1 MLMSS
6 LLSDLADL
14 QAVRRRNRL
23 PEPPKAEPVTR
34 PRRRRARQ
42 AALNAALARREA
54 ERVRRQTERNAVRPV
69 EPASHTVASRLG
81 SWLDSARSL
90 AGPAAEDIASRKRD
104 RLHRRPAPV
113 TVATAEGGRHVRHPT
128 PRRPQGT

>member
-23 PEPPKAEPVTR
+23 PESSKPEPVTR
-34 PRRRRARQ
+34 PRRARRA
-42 AALNAALARREA
+42 ALDAALARREA
-54 ERVRRQTERNAVRPV
+54 KRVRRQAERSSVRSI
-69 EPASHTVASRLG
+69 EPASHAVASPLG

-90 AGPAAEDIASRKRD
+90 AGPAAENIAARKLG
-104 RLHRRPAPV
+104 RLHHRPAPV
-113 TVATAEGGRHVRHPT
+113 TVTSAEGGRHVRHPA
-128 PRRPQGT
+128 PRRRQGD

>member
-23 PEPPKAEPVTR
+23 PEPAKPEPVTR
-34 PRRRRARQ
+34 PRRRRARR
-42 AALNAALARREA
+42 AALDAALARREA
-54 ERVRRQTERNAVRPV
+54 ERVRRPAERSSVRPV
-69 EPASHTVASRLG
+69 EPASHAVASRLG

-90 AGPAAEDIASRKRD
+90 AGPAAEEIAAHKRD

-113 TVATAEGGRHVRHPT
+113 TVTTAEGGRHVRHPA
-128 PRRPQGT
+128 PRQQQGT